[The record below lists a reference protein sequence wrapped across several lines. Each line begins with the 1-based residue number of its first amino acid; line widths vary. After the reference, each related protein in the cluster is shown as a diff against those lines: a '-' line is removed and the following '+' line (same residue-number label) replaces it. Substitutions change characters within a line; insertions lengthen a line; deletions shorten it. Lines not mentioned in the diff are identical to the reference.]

1 MSLIDPDKVAAIVR
15 SVAEGEILTRFG
27 VLGSA
32 DIIEKRPGNAGNLV
46 TTADIEA
53 EKILTRELQILF
65 PGTVAIGEEISE
77 SYSEI
82 VGTIVLKVSCSC
94 DLTVNRKE
102 LNINYIIHL
111 L

>member
-1 MSLIDPDKVAAIVR
+1 MWQKIQGKFLENF
-15 SVAEGEILTRFG
+15 SVA
-27 VLGSA
+27 
-32 DIIEKRPGNAGNLV
+32 N
-46 TTADIEA
+46 
-53 EKILTRELQILF
+53 
-65 PGTVAIGEEISE
+65 GEEISE

>member
-1 MSLIDPDKVAAIVR
+1 MWQKIQAKFLENF
-15 SVAEGEILTRFG
+15 SVA
-27 VLGSA
+27 
-32 DIIEKRPGNAGNLV
+32 N
-46 TTADIEA
+46 
-53 EKILTRELQILF
+53 
-65 PGTVAIGEEISE
+65 GEEKSE

-82 VGTIVLKVSCSC
+82 VGTIVLKVSYSC